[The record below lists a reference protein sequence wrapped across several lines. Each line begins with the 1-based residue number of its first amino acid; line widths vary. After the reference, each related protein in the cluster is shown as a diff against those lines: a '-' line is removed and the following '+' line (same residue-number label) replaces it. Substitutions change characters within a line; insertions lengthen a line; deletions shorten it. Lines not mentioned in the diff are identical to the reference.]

1 MGEYIT
7 SENRREYTG
16 KIYEAD
22 FLGMVKLPPE
32 FFEAERRLPRGPR
45 GWYRNDND
53 IFELAKKFY
62 PEDPTNPKKELGREL
77 RLEVIDALGF
87 RPEEYDNVKFFTTV
101 GIEQIDK
108 KLGVDAFIEYTD
120 PKSKRTKRVTID
132 LTQNQQK
139 VLEGHK
145 ADIIIG
151 ELPAPEFE
159 EEKYQEEIENIASK
173 IASKLVKSGQ
183 DN

>member
-7 SENRREYTG
+7 PEGRRGYTG
-16 KIYEAD
+16 KVYEAD
-22 FLGMVKLPPE
+22 FLGTVKLPPE
-32 FFEAERRLPRGPR
+32 FFEAERKIVRDWR
-45 GWYRNDND
+45 GWYRDDND
-53 IFELAKKFY
+53 IFELAKNFY

-77 RLEVIDALGF
+77 RLGVIDALGL
-87 RPEEYDNVKFFTTV
+87 RPEEYDDVKFFTTV

-120 PKSKRTKRVTID
+120 PKSKITRRVTID
-132 LTQNQQK
+132 LTQNPQK
-139 VLEGHK
+139 VAEGHK

-159 EEKYQEEIENIASK
+159 EDKYQEEIETIAANIASK
-173 IASKLVKSGQ
+173 LLRA
-183 DN
+183 N